1 MTCNQKGQENLKQF
15 AGIVQCDCWAHS
27 LHLWTE
33 RPSNGSGHSL
43 LLFLGHPTC
52 GSQQLACW
60 SVYQCQQQRCEPIV
74 DTSHTCHVPS
84 GRHAVSNRQVRRS
97 SQVTS
102 SMLCFRVSLAT
113 SAELD
118 YIESGVHC
126 TASQRQTCAQ
136 KHFGQALCK
145 S

>member
-1 MTCNQKGQENLKQF
+1 MTCNQKGQKKLKQF
-15 AGIVQCDCWAHS
+15 VGVVQCDCWAHC
-27 LHLWTE
+27 LHLWAE
-33 RPSNGSGHSL
+33 RPSNGCGHSL
-43 LLFLGHPTC
+43 LLFFGHPTC